1 MSLFL
6 KKRFQVAAGIGAIAA
21 ATFLLPVSAM
31 SQDQSGAPVSN
42 AAPDNSVQNKDRS
55 VTADQQTNTRSDV
68 AITRDIRRAIVKD
81 KTLSTYAHN
90 VKIVTKDGSV
100 TLKGPVATE
109 DEKQAVA
116 SKAVAVVGS
125 ADKVDNQLTV
135 KESSK

>member
-1 MSLFL
+1 MNLFL
-6 KKRFQVAAGIGAIAA
+6 MKRFQVALGIGAIAV
-21 ATFLLPVSAM
+21 ATLLLPVSAVG
-31 SQDQSGAPVSN
+31 QDQSAAPVSN

-55 VTADQQTNTRSDV
+55 VTADQQTNHRPDV
-68 AITRDIRRAIVKD
+68 AITRAIRQAIVKD
-81 KTLSTYAHN
+81 KNLSTYAHN
-90 VKIVTKDGSV
+90 VKIVTRDGSV

-116 SKAVAVVGS
+116 SKAEAVVGS